1 MEKIILD
8 LFGGDNSVDVLI
20 VGAYKALSERSDLFI
35 TFVGP
40 YEMLAA
46 RLNQH
51 PEFEG
56 RYEIVNCPN
65 ILDNNLNPL
74 VAVRTGEPFS
84 LIKGCE
90 LLAST
95 DAKSYVSVGST
106 GSLIVSS
113 LVKVGLNKNAHKP
126 VLGAL
131 LPSDNKGG
139 RFLLVDCGSNLN
151 PSVDDYDQYALLG
164 AEYMMSRGLMN
175 PRVAM
180 LNVGSEEGK
189 GTTEMVAASALI
201 RESGINFVGNVEP
214 DHIFDNK
221 ADVYIC
227 SGLVGNALLKGL
239 EAQGRFLVDSLK
251 EKIFEGID
259 EDAKSKVASH
269 IDDLGQLYKYN
280 DLAGAVILGIRKP
293 IIKAHGKADANTI
306 LNCLLQALG
315 C

>member
-20 VGAYKALSERSDLFI
+20 VGAYEALSVRSDLFI

-40 YEMLAA
+40 YEVLAA

-56 RYEIVNCPN
+56 RYEIVDCPN

-131 LPSDNKGG
+131 LPDDNKGG
-139 RFLLVDCGSNLN
+139 RFLLVDCGSNLA
-151 PSVDDYDQYALLG
+151 PTVEDYDQYALLG
-164 AEYMMSRGLMN
+164 AEYMMGRGLTN

-214 DHIFDNK
+214 DHIFEDR

-239 EAQGRFLVDSLK
+239 EAQGRFLVNSLG
-251 EKIFEGID
+251 EKIFEGLD
-259 EDAKSKVASH
+259 EETKAKVASR

-280 DLAGAVILGIRKP
+280 DLAGAVILGIKKP
-293 IIKAHGKADANTI
+293 IIKAHGKADASTI

>member
-20 VGAYKALSERSDLFI
+20 VGAYEALSARSDLFI

-40 YEMLAA
+40 YEVLAA

-56 RYEIVNCPN
+56 RYEIVDCPN

-113 LVKVGLNKNAHKP
+113 MRNGVKYKTAQVSIKT
-126 VLGAL
+126 
-131 LPSDNKGG
+131 
-139 RFLLVDCGSNLN
+139 
-151 PSVDDYDQYALLG
+151 Y
-164 AEYMMSRGLMN
+164 
-175 PRVAM
+175 
-180 LNVGSEEGK
+180 SEILREHLSMGK
-189 GTTEMVAASALI
+189 DVIYIACSSALSSSVKTAYVVRDELRTEFPDRKVI
-201 RESGINFVGNVEP
+201 IIDSLISGM
-214 DHIFDNK
+214 
-221 ADVYIC
+221 
-227 SGLVGNALLKGL
+227 
-239 EAQGRFLVDSLK
+239 AQGLLAIECAKMRDQGKS
-251 EKIFEGID
+251 ID
-259 EDAKSKVASH
+259 EVETWIEDHK
-269 IDDLGQLYKYN
+269 LF
-280 DLAGAVILGIRKP
+280 
-293 IIKAHGKADANTI
+293 
-306 LNCLLQALG
+306 
-315 C
+315 

>member
-20 VGAYKALSERSDLFI
+20 VGAYEALSVRSDLFI

-40 YEMLAA
+40 YEVLAA

-56 RYEIVNCPN
+56 RYEIVDCPN

-131 LPSDNKGG
+131 LPADNKGG
-139 RFLLVDCGSNLN
+139 RFLLVDCGSNLA
-151 PSVDDYDQYALLG
+151 PTVEDYDQYALLG
-164 AEYMMSRGLMN
+164 TEYMKGRGLTN

-214 DHIFDNK
+214 DHIFEDR

-239 EAQGRFLVDSLK
+239 EAQGRFLVNSLG
-251 EKIFEGID
+251 ENIFEGLD
-259 EDAKSKVASH
+259 EETKAKVASK

-280 DLAGAVILGIRKP
+280 DLAGAVILGIKKP
-293 IIKAHGKADANTI
+293 IIKAHGKADASTI

>member
-20 VGAYKALSERSDLFI
+20 VGAYEALSVRSDLFI

-40 YEMLAA
+40 YEVLAA

-56 RYEIVNCPN
+56 RYEIVDCPN

-131 LPSDNKGG
+131 LPADNKGG
-139 RFLLVDCGSNLN
+139 RFLLVDCGSNLA
-151 PSVDDYDQYALLG
+151 PTVEDYDQYALLG
-164 AEYMMSRGLMN
+164 TEYMMGRGLTN

-214 DHIFDNK
+214 DHIFEDR

-239 EAQGRFLVDSLK
+239 EAQGRFLVNSLG
-251 EKIFEGID
+251 EKIFEGLD
-259 EDAKSKVASH
+259 EETKAKVASK

-280 DLAGAVILGIRKP
+280 DLAGAVILGIKKP
-293 IIKAHGKADANTI
+293 IIKAHGKADASTI

>member
-20 VGAYKALSERSDLFI
+20 VGAYEALSVRSDLFI

-40 YEMLAA
+40 YEILAA

-56 RYEIVNCPN
+56 RYEIVDCPN

-131 LPSDNKGG
+131 LPADNKGG
-139 RFLLVDCGSNLN
+139 RFLLVDCGSNLA
-151 PSVDDYDQYALLG
+151 PTVEDYDQYALLG
-164 AEYMMSRGLMN
+164 AEYMMSRGLIN

-214 DHIFDNK
+214 DHIFEGL

-227 SGLVGNALLKGL
+227 SGLVGNALIKGL
-239 EAQGRFLVDSLK
+239 EAQGRFLVNSLE
-251 EKIFEGID
+251 EKIFEGLD
-259 EDAKSKVASH
+259 EETKAKVASR

-280 DLAGAVILGIRKP
+280 DLAGAVILGIKKP
-293 IIKAHGKADANTI
+293 IIKAHGKADASTI